1 MIIDTLTFSNT
12 SEGWSSRWTYRPEWM
27 VGLNNT
33 FYTFKNGNLYQHDTN
48 TQRTVF
54 YNEPAYFEISTIIN
68 QSPTEIKMFK
78 TLALDST
85 LALDVTGYT
94 DLDQMEMDVSQF
106 VNKEGEWYSYIR
118 RPITDN
124 NLQLISAQGVGV
136 IDSITGFE
144 LTMDSQVSNA
154 STGDLIISATLDSN
168 NNIIT
173 TTQVGYVLDVIG
185 NTISV
190 STNNPSPPILPTPG
204 FINTP
209 TSGNYVYILKDPVAE
224 SYGSRGYFLD
234 LTLSRS
240 GVEAQQDNELFAV
253 SVSVFKSF
261 P

>member
-33 FYTFKNGNLYQHDTN
+33 FYTFKRGNLYQHDTN

-54 YNEPAYFEISTIIN
+54 YGEPAYFAISTIIN

-94 DLDQMEMDVSQF
+94 DLDQMEMDISQF

-118 RPITDN
+118 RPIN
-124 NLQLISAQGVGV
+124 QLNYDLVSTQGVGIASSV
-136 IDSITGFE
+136 TGTNTILVDGEIDNIN
-144 LTMDSQVSNA
+144 Q
-154 STGDLIISATLDSN
+154 GDLIYKADYNTATSEISNVLLVGTVVS
-168 NNIIT
+168 ISGSTIVT
-173 TTQVGYVLDVIG
+173 TSFTNAPVG
-185 NTISV
+185 
-190 STNNPSPPILPTPG
+190 
-204 FINTP
+204 
-209 TSGNYVYILKDPVAE
+209 GNYILAVKQSSVE

-240 GVEAQQDNELFAV
+240 GSEAQIDNELFAV
-253 SVSVFKSF
+253 STSVFKSF

>member
-78 TLALDST
+78 TLALDGT

-94 DLDQMEMDVSQF
+94 DLDQMEMDISQF

-118 RPITDN
+118 RPINQLNYDLVSTQGIGIASSVTGTNTILINGEIDN
-124 NLQLISAQGVGV
+124 INQ
-136 IDSITGFE
+136 
-144 LTMDSQVSNA
+144 
-154 STGDLIISATLDSN
+154 GDLIYKADYNTATSEISNVLL
-168 NNIIT
+168 
-173 TTQVGYVLDVIG
+173 VGTV
-185 NTISV
+185 ISV
-190 STNNPSPPILPTPG
+190 SGSTIVTTSFTNAPVG
-204 FINTP
+204 
-209 TSGNYVYILKDPVAE
+209 GNYILAAKQSSVE

>member
-33 FYTFKNGNLYQHDTN
+33 FYSFKRGNLYQHDTN
-48 TQRTVF
+48 QQRTVF
-54 YNEPAYFEISTIIN
+54 YDDPAYYSISTIIN

-78 TLALDST
+78 TLALDAT

-94 DLDQMEMDVSQF
+94 DLDQMEMDLSQF

-118 RPITDN
+118 RPIN
-124 NLQLISAQGVGV
+124 QLNYDLVSTQGIG
-136 IDSITGFE
+136 I
-144 LTMDSQVSNA
+144 A
-154 STGDLIISATLDSN
+154 STVTGTTNIDINAEISNIDQGDLIYKADYNTATGEISNVLLVGTAVEVLSST
-168 NNIIT
+168 IIT
-173 TTQVGYVLDVIG
+173 TSFTNAPVG
-185 NTISV
+185 
-190 STNNPSPPILPTPG
+190 
-204 FINTP
+204 
-209 TSGNYVYILKDPVAE
+209 GNYILAVKQSSVE

-240 GVEAQQDNELFAV
+240 GSEAQIDNELFAV
-253 SVSVFKSF
+253 STSVFKSF

>member
-33 FYTFKNGNLYQHDTN
+33 FYSFKRGNLYQHDTN
-48 TQRTVF
+48 QQRTVF
-54 YNEPAYFEISTIIN
+54 YDGYEGAAYFAISTIIN
-68 QSPTEIKMFK
+68 QSPTEVKMFK

-94 DLDQMEMDVSQF
+94 DLDQMEMDLSQF

-118 RPITDN
+118 RPIN
-124 NLQLISAQGVGV
+124 QLNYDLVSTQGIG
-136 IDSITGFE
+136 I
-144 LTMDSQVSNA
+144 A
-154 STGDLIISATLDSN
+154 STVTGTTNIDINAEISNIDQGDLIYKADYNTVTGEISNVLLVGTAVEVLSST
-168 NNIIT
+168 IIT
-173 TTQVGYVLDVIG
+173 TSFTNAPVG
-185 NTISV
+185 
-190 STNNPSPPILPTPG
+190 
-204 FINTP
+204 
-209 TSGNYVYILKDPVAE
+209 GNYILAVKQSSVE

-240 GVEAQQDNELFAV
+240 GSEAQIDNELFAV
-253 SVSVFKSF
+253 STSVFKSF

>member
-33 FYTFKNGNLYQHDTN
+33 FYSFKRGNLYQHDTN
-48 TQRTVF
+48 SQRTVF
-54 YNEPAYFEISTIIN
+54 YGDPAYYSISTIIN

-94 DLDQMEMDVSQF
+94 DLDQMEMDISQF

-118 RPITDN
+118 RPIN
-124 NLQLISAQGVGV
+124 QLNYDLVSTQGIG
-136 IDSITGFE
+136 I
-144 LTMDSQVSNA
+144 A
-154 STGDLIISATLDSN
+154 STVTGTTNIDINAEISNIDQGDLIYKADYNTATGEISNVLLVGTAVEVLSST
-168 NNIIT
+168 IIT
-173 TTQVGYVLDVIG
+173 TSFTNAPVG
-185 NTISV
+185 
-190 STNNPSPPILPTPG
+190 
-204 FINTP
+204 
-209 TSGNYVYILKDPVAE
+209 GNYILAVKQSSVE

-240 GVEAQQDNELFAV
+240 GTEAQIDNELFAV
-253 SVSVFKSF
+253 STSVFKSF

>member
-94 DLDQMEMDVSQF
+94 DLDQMEMDISQF

-118 RPITDN
+118 RPINQLNYDLVSTQGIGIASSVTGTNTILINGEIDN
-124 NLQLISAQGVGV
+124 INQ
-136 IDSITGFE
+136 
-144 LTMDSQVSNA
+144 
-154 STGDLIISATLDSN
+154 GDLIYKADYNTATSEISNVLL
-168 NNIIT
+168 
-173 TTQVGYVLDVIG
+173 VGTV
-185 NTISV
+185 ISV
-190 STNNPSPPILPTPG
+190 SGSTIVTTSFTNAPVG
-204 FINTP
+204 
-209 TSGNYVYILKDPVAE
+209 GNYILAAKQSSVE